1 MLLPPVPA
9 GANPYLAWSLYLQ
22 ARWRAVPSAGFR
34 GRLIVLWIL
43 AAYGIVAAALYSL
56 ALCFECRRRGNSFWL
71 WRFVRRPNGRYV
83 VGNQRTLF
91 ALFSAISCGVY
102 IAYFSSFYT
111 IYINN
116 GTGSGGAMFWRMVSW
131 LPSGLHLYISS
142 WANLQAAIISSQV
155 VAGRQLLG
163 PIPLNTVY
171 IAGAVV
177 GVVAVITLSLVGM
190 IYWTQFWT
198 AIKALGAALFAYAIQ
213 YPEDSADAATER
225 IALLLAAVNRSL
237 GPFTS
242 IARAQT
248 STCAAG
254 ALLVI
259 AINFGGFALLLT
271 LHRQIKCVLSAAFS
285 HSRAPVNPLTPLSPA
300 NRFNLIEEITESQP
314 FIEPSSRIEPE
325 PTHPP
330 RWPRGCFPWSKKRHP
345 ARQSSPTSED
355 YSSRSA
361 STGTRITKRKLP
373 TRTLE
378 RIARD
383 MSPTNSM
390 NRQKAMRLLELHKT
404 ERDVLALLLVIVF
417 IASLYGATELWFAI
431 DPFSAGQNWQ
441 RLEIAY
447 FLVPWTYLCTV
458 DGVLTFLLINT
469 LRHLGSNYPDA
480 CCGGATVHQTQAQ
493 PVMQQQQQEE
503 AQVSLPPLPV
513 LHYSHNHS
521 RSHSHSHDND
531 YARSNIQQ
539 EEEGSGTEAS
549 ASSLAGEDHHGGDK
563 NEKTKTLSD
572 SDSDLGSGSG
582 MSGSGD
588 VSPGSELAAFRMV

>member
-1 MLLPPVPA
+1 MKLPAVPE
-9 GANPYLAWSLYLQ
+9 GANPYLAWTLYLQ

-111 IYINN
+111 IYIDN

-190 IYWTQFWT
+190 IYWTDFWT
-198 AIKALGAALFAYAIQ
+198 AIKALGAALIAYALQ
-213 YPEDSADAATER
+213 YPEDSAEVATER
-225 IALLLAAVNRSL
+225 IAPLWATVNRSL

-271 LHRQIKCVLSAAFS
+271 LHRQIK
-285 HSRAPVNPLTPLSPA
+285 
-300 NRFNLIEEITESQP
+300 FNLIEEITESQP
-314 FIEPSSRIEPE
+314 YIEPSSRIEPE
-325 PTHPP
+325 PRRPP
-330 RWPRGCFPWSKKRHP
+330 RSPCDWVSWSKKRP
-345 ARQSSPTSED
+345 PEWQTQPTSQEC
-355 YSSRSA
+355 SSRSA
-361 STGTRITKRKLP
+361 STGTRVTKRKLP
-373 TRTLE
+373 TKTLE

-469 LRHLGSNYPDA
+469 LRHSGPTTSFGDGA
-480 CCGGATVHQTQAQ
+480 WVGGVGGGLSVHRTQARPVVQQNQRGSLSAPQ
-493 PVMQQQQQEE
+493 P
-503 AQVSLPPLPV
+503 PPPV
-513 LHYSHNHS
+513 LFRSNSHTHHHSLCHSGPLTDHEHEEPASSSEDSWPTTVRVTNGTEVDNEKRASSSHSGTS
-521 RSHSHSHDND
+521 RSGIIEP
-531 YARSNIQQ
+531 A
-539 EEEGSGTEAS
+539 
-549 ASSLAGEDHHGGDK
+549 
-563 NEKTKTLSD
+563 
-572 SDSDLGSGSG
+572 SDL
-582 MSGSGD
+582 
-588 VSPGSELAAFRMV
+588 V